1 MQNPIQVSPE
11 EFVESLKDQTEAYL
25 KSVMEAVNLA
35 PDGQWIAGS
44 EEHVRDLSEDFRR
57 QVFQAAVQQRI
68 DAAEA
73 AFSPSGRNSPRSS
86 HTTTAHQ
93 TSTQ

>member
-1 MQNPIQVSPE
+1 MQNPAQVLPQ
-11 EFVESLKDQTEAYL
+11 EFVESLKDRTEAYL

-44 EEHVRDLSEDFRR
+44 EEEVRDLSEDFRR

-73 AFSPSGRNSPRSS
+73 AFPPSARNGQRSG
-86 HTTTAHQ
+86 HATTGHQ
-93 TSTQ
+93 TTPQ

>member
-1 MQNPIQVSPE
+1 MQNPAQVLPQ
-11 EFVESLKDQTEAYL
+11 EFVESLKDRTEAYL

-44 EEHVRDLSEDFRR
+44 EEEVRDLSEDFRR

-73 AFSPSGRNSPRSS
+73 AFPPSARNGQRSGQA
-86 HTTTAHQ
+86 TIGHQ
-93 TSTQ
+93 TTPQ

>member
-1 MQNPIQVSPE
+1 MENPIQVSPQ
-11 EFVESLKDQTEAYL
+11 EFVESLKDQTETYL

-44 EEHVRDLSEDFRR
+44 EEQVRDLSEDFRR
-57 QVFQAAVQQRI
+57 QVFQVAVQQRI

-73 AFSPSGRNSPRSS
+73 AFSPSGRNGPRSG
-86 HTTTAHQ
+86 HTTTAQQ
-93 TSTQ
+93 TTTQ

>member
-1 MQNPIQVSPE
+1 MQSAAQVSPQ
-11 EFVESLKDQTEAYL
+11 EFVDSLKDQTEAYL
-25 KSVMEAVNLA
+25 KSVMEAVNRA

-44 EEHVRDLSEDFRR
+44 EEQVRDLSEDFRR

-73 AFSPSGRNSPRSS
+73 AFSPSERNGDRSD
-86 HTTTAHQ
+86 HTTTGHETTAQ
-93 TSTQ
+93 

>member
-1 MQNPIQVSPE
+1 MQNPIQVSPQ
-11 EFVESLKDQTEAYL
+11 EFVESLKDQTETYL
-25 KSVMEAVNLA
+25 KSVMDSVNLA

-44 EEHVRDLSEDFRR
+44 EEEVRDLSEVFRR

-73 AFSPSGRNSPRSS
+73 AFPPSARDGHRSGD
-86 HTTTAHQ
+86 TTAGHQ
-93 TSTQ
+93 TTPQ

>member
-1 MQNPIQVSPE
+1 MQSAAQVSPQ
-11 EFVESLKDQTEAYL
+11 EFVDSLKDQTEAYL
-25 KSVMEAVNLA
+25 KSVMEAVNRA

-44 EEHVRDLSEDFRR
+44 EEQVRDLSEDFRR

-73 AFSPSGRNSPRSS
+73 AFSPSARNGRRSG
-86 HTTTAHQ
+86 HTRTGQQTTT
-93 TSTQ
+93 

>member
-1 MQNPIQVSPE
+1 MQSPTQVSPQ

-25 KSVMEAVNLA
+25 KAVMDSVNLA
-35 PDGQWIAGS
+35 ADGQWVAGS
-44 EEHVRDLSEDFRR
+44 EEQVRDLSDDFRR

-73 AFSPSGRNSPRSS
+73 AFSPSAGNAHRSG
-86 HTTTAHQ
+86 HATTGHQ
-93 TSTQ
+93 TLPQ